1 MTAHMTPQNSSP
13 PMNQR
18 DELLELLDEV
28 INAYVVTKR
37 RFPLLLATTA
47 SINTRIDRLRIQN
60 VSPRAPGLWNDA
72 VLQLLRDSFDV
83 FVIDLAS
90 IRERIV
96 ESTGI
101 LNRLKR
107 DCTRL
112 RRCAPSEI
120 PPQPVM
126 LFGDMRGADRA
137 RIEAET
143 QQQDRE
149 RIAGNINASL
159 ARLFPD
165 EYPVTPEGVGAL
177 IRRFRRNTE
186 PLDSDRN
193 HVRAHR
199 YEYRNFDRQKFFQP
213 LDDIQGQL
221 DIFEQLLGDLFL
233 VLRWDGL
240 SFDLQFEADT
250 EGSANDLADLMV
262 HGSINDAVNAYKVAQ
277 QTPENP
283 VPWFYARRNKF
294 FEAQPG
300 PEKDDTKADL
310 PER

>member
-1 MTAHMTPQNSSP
+1 MTADDSSTPAKPQ
-13 PMNQR
+13 

-37 RFPLLLATTA
+37 RFPLLLATTM
-47 SINTRIDRLRIQN
+47 SIDKLIDRLRSQN
-60 VSPRAPGLWNDA
+60 TGPRAPGLWNDA

-90 IRERIV
+90 IRERLV
-96 ESTGI
+96 EGSGL
-101 LNRLKR
+101 LNRLKK
-107 DCTRL
+107 DCARL
-112 RRCAPSEI
+112 RRCEPSEI
-120 PPQPVM
+120 PPQPIM

-143 QQQDRE
+143 QQHNRE
-149 RIAGNINASL
+149 RIAGSINASL

-177 IRRFRRNTE
+177 IRRFMKSTE
-186 PLDSDRN
+186 PVVRDRN

-199 YEYRNFDRQKFFQP
+199 YEYRSFDRHQYFQP
-213 LDDIQGQL
+213 LDEIQGQL
-221 DIFEQLLGDLFL
+221 DIFEQLLGDLFH
-233 VLRWDGL
+233 VLRWGVVG
-240 SFDLQFEADT
+240 FELQFEADS
-250 EGSANDLADLMV
+250 EGAAEDLADLMV
-262 HGSINDAVNAYKVAQ
+262 HGSINDAVNVYKVAQ

-283 VPWFYARRNKF
+283 VPWYYARRNRF

-300 PEKDDTKADL
+300 PGKDNNQG
-310 PER
+310 